1 MSQRPTQTESYWVE
15 DFELHQDDIEHLY
28 SVLLERETP
37 LSADQ
42 MALALFRYRVRRE
55 EEELSKLPA
64 SGDVYRPSHTYA
76 VDDELTFSQFD
87 GLHGKVTDVR
97 EGSNPD
103 YGEFPVLTVKLEDD
117 REYELAS
124 GLPEGHVLD
133 EVEELAAEEVEE
145 TLLSPEDLFIEYGG
159 SVADAL
165 EDRLVQHEDLVQ
177 LAGRWF
183 PRSLLVDVNMGH
195 LNLAEAVLDIA
206 GGGPLTTSEILAQIG
221 LLDDVNPRLSEFSMN
236 YGLQEDERFDEVG
249 PAGQV
254 LWFLVRMEPEGVRT
268 PPERLSYEPVAYDPS
283 VLTPEL
289 AELELE
295 IADELSDIVLP
306 RGYFPEAVT
315 VTLTYPHYRSGTLPL
330 SAHLRRMFPTAYE
343 APRITCTL
351 VDVRTGEEMPA
362 WVVRTGGYVYG
373 LEGWFEENGIPT
385 GAYLTFERTDD
396 AGRVNIRFAE
406 RNARKEWVRTA
417 LASGQDLQF
426 ENQQTTIGC
435 EYDDLTVLD
444 VADVE
449 GVDAIWERIREQN
462 TPLRKTILSVAR
474 ALSAINPQG
483 NVHAK
488 TLYSAVN
495 VIRRCPP
502 GPIFSHLIL
511 MPELEHVG
519 GPYWTLSEAVTG
531 GSQPSAPRSERRD

>member
-28 SVLLERETP
+28 SVLLDRETP

-42 MALALFRYRVRRE
+42 MALALFRYRVHRE

-64 SGDVYRPSHTYA
+64 SGDLYRPSRSYS
-76 VDDELTFSQFD
+76 VGDELTFPQFD
-87 GLHGKVTDVR
+87 GLRGEVTGLRD
-97 EGSNPD
+97 GSNPD
-103 YGEFPVLTVKLEDD
+103 LGAFPVLKVKLEDG
-117 REYELAS
+117 REYELAN
-124 GLPEGHVLD
+124 GLPEGHLLD
-133 EVEELAAEEVEE
+133 EVEEPAAEEAEE
-145 TLLSPEDLFIEYGG
+145 ALLSPEDLFIEFGG

-165 EDRLVQHEDLVQ
+165 EDRLVQHEDLVR

-183 PRSLLVDVNMGH
+183 PRSLLVDVNVGH

-206 GGGPLTTSEILAQIG
+206 GGGPLTTVEILSQIG
-221 LLDDVNPRLSEFSMN
+221 MLNDVNPRLSEFSMN
-236 YGLQEDERFDEVG
+236 YGLQEDKRFDEVG

-254 LWFLVRMEPEGVRT
+254 LWFLVRMEPEGVRI
-268 PPERLSYEPVAYDPS
+268 PPPRLTYEPIDYDPS

-289 AELELE
+289 QELEQE
-295 IADELSDIVLP
+295 IADELSDIALP
-306 RGYFPEAVT
+306 RGYYPESVT

-351 VDVRTGEEMPA
+351 VDERTGEEMPA
-362 WVVRTGGYVYG
+362 WVVRSGGYVYG
-373 LEGWFEENGIPT
+373 LEGWFEENSIPP
-385 GAYLTFERTDD
+385 GGYLTVERTDD

-417 LASGQDLQF
+417 LADGPNLRFD
-426 ENQQTTIGC
+426 NQQTTIGC
-435 EYDDLTVLD
+435 EYDDLMVLD

-449 GVDAIWERIREQN
+449 GIDAIWQRVNE
-462 TPLRKTILSVAR
+462 RKTSLERTILEVAR
-474 ALSAINPQG
+474 SLSAINPQG

-502 GPIFSHLIL
+502 GPIFSYLVQ

-519 GPYWTLSEAVTG
+519 GPYWTLSEA
-531 GSQPSAPRSERRD
+531 AANE